1 MTPLADG
8 GGLELRLRPR
18 ARPSPRARGGARR
31 RAGDRAARG
40 AERPAGRAQ
49 RSAWTVPLDRVAFA
63 DVELV
68 AREAATVSARL
79 NLVEGDLEI
88 DVAAPGRP
96 PLRATWPWPVDSAP
110 RSVELAAGERLVA
123 SVPLLA
129 SGSAPLFPA
138 PGRYVLTARFAARPG
153 ETIEA
158 PPVELVRTAPADA
171 DAAVAAGLGDRD
183 VLQSLLGAG
192 VIGAAAP
199 SLERLAASADAGT
212 AAAANLALGRTAAL
226 AAAAGD
232 PAVTRAVAALLPP
245 GATGPDA
252 RRDAV
257 LPAAEAAGRRCAH
270 GPGSA
275 RVTGPRHP

>member
-1 MTPLADG
+1 VTPLADG
-8 GGLELRLRPR
+8 GGLELRLRP
-18 ARPSPRARGGARR
+18 AAVEPALGAARGGAPGTAPDSDAPASA
-31 RAGDRAARG
+31 AG
-40 AERPAGRAQ
+40 
-49 RSAWTVPLDRVAFA
+49 AWTLPLDRIAFA

-138 PGRYVLTARFAARPG
+138 PGRYVLTARFAARRG
-153 ETIEA
+153 ETVEA
-158 PPVELVRTAPADA
+158 QPVELVRTAPADA

-226 AAAAGD
+226 AGAAGD

-257 LPAAEAAGRRCAH
+257 LPAAQARGAAALTGRAM
-270 GPGSA
+270 PE
-275 RVTGPRHP
+275 